1 MPATKGEPA
10 TPSLEEK
17 VVYFICLH
25 RDGSLWFRGIHL
37 SFCQFLFLYVSK
49 PSSLWFFFLIHQSGL
64 FLSRGIILKLQFFS
78 SALLSVLRVFVSLSN
93 GANVSE
99 KMLIY

>member
-49 PSSLWFFFLIHQSGL
+49 PSSLWFFFFNSSVRLVLEQRYYLEVAI
-64 FLSRGIILKLQFFS
+64 FFFGT
-78 SALLSVLRVFVSLSN
+78 FVSP
-93 GANVSE
+93 ACFC
-99 KMLIY
+99 